1 MWPKLDRRVFLAAY
15 ALGLGAIAVLSL
27 MPYGVE
33 LPEVPQSDKLAHFA
47 AYALVGLAGGL
58 AGGPGAAG
66 RRMAV
71 GLALFAA
78 LCGIGLEAAQAL
90 VPGRFTSILDA
101 CANAAAA
108 ASGLAGALALRARR
122 PAWLRHGRP

>member
-1 MWPKLDRRVFLAAY
+1 MIRPSIDRRVFLAAY

-27 MPYGVE
+27 IPYGVA

-58 AGGPGAAG
+58 GGGLGAAG
-66 RRMAV
+66 RRLAV

-101 CANAAAA
+101 GANAAGA
-108 ASGLAGALALRARR
+108 ASGLVAALVLRARR
-122 PAWLRHGRP
+122 PAWIR